1 MDYKAIKGRKHYVF
15 SDIDEF
21 YKYFPGVYNTNP
33 NDINI
38 KDWRIAEQLDW
49 CVADDGG
56 VVQILKKNTIKHPND
71 RKNYKYSK
79 GYVRTVVGTFLIND
93 KTFMDTDFSQH
104 NNRYTFSKT
113 IGNKKNINKRKH
125 TTNKEKIFTA
135 SVVAGHGAVKSYMDA
150 FNEISETK
158 AEKKAVVLLKQERI
172 MQEIEK
178 GVLDVAKELGLDH
191 KYILDKLMHLANYSD
206 DDNIILQ
213 STKELGKIIGT
224 SGTTIKQREM
234 GVLGVFQGFSPDQL
248 NSAQK
253 GLLNEVEEEE

>member
-1 MDYKAIKGRKHYVF
+1 MDFRAIKGKKHYVF
-15 SDIDEF
+15 DNIDEF
-21 YKYFPGVYNTNP
+21 YKYFTNLYSMNP
-33 NDINI
+33 DNINI
-38 KDWRIAEQLDW
+38 KDWRIANQLDW

-56 VVQILKKNTIKHPND
+56 VVQILKKNTISHPND
-71 RKNYKYSK
+71 RKNYKLSK

-93 KTFMDTDFSQH
+93 RTYMDTDFDQH

-113 IGNKKNINKRKH
+113 IGNKKNIKNRKF
-125 TTNKEKIFTA
+125 TTNKEKIFTS

-150 FNEISETK
+150 FNEVD
-158 AEKKAVVLLKQERI
+158 EKKAQKKAVILLKQERI
-172 MQEIEK
+172 MHEIEK

-191 KYILDKLMHLANYSD
+191 RYILNKLMHLADYSE

-224 SGTTIKQREM
+224 NGTTVKQSEM

-248 NSAQK
+248 DTAQK
-253 GLLNEVEEEE
+253 GLLNAAEEEE